1 VNLASAHNQV
11 LKTTH
16 DGAEKESYRPPLPVC
31 GRDCQAFSEP
41 VRFTFILKHKRS

>member
-16 DGAEKESYRPPLPVC
+16 DGAEKESHRPPLPVYN
-31 GRDCQAFSEP
+31 DCQAFSEP
-41 VRFTFILKHKRS
+41 VRFIFISKHKRS